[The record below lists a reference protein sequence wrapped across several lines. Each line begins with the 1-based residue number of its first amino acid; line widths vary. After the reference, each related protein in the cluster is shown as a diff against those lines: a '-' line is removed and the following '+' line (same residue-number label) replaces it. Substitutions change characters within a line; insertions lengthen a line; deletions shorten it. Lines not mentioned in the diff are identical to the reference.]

1 MKNKKK
7 ILFLLLMILSFNSF
21 VFAEEAK
28 MISFDNEKARVL
40 DVEEGE
46 KIGDISGIIERVQ
59 KLKLEILTGEYKGE
73 IVDVDN
79 PLSDN
84 YAYNIEVKKGDKVLI
99 GIEIFEDEMADIYI
113 TSFLRQNQLFLL
125 LGIFILLIILI
136 GGKKGLKSIFTLF
149 LTILLVLKV
158 FLPLLLKG
166 VNPIP
171 ISIGISIIITICTIF
186 IISGI
191 NAKSLAAVIG
201 TSSGV
206 IVAGLI
212 AYIVG
217 SKIKLT
223 GLSAEEATA
232 LMQFH
237 EKLDFSNLLFSG
249 IILGALGA
257 IMDVG
262 MSIASAIEEVYS
274 ANNGLTRRELFKS
287 GMNVG
292 KDIMGTMTNTLIL
305 AYTGSSIPLLLLFMS
320 YEPSLMKILNLD
332 IIATEIV
339 RSLSGSIGLVLTIPL
354 TAFIATV
361 LINKNKDDKEV
372 DKK

>member
-1 MKNKKK
+1 MKRNGRF
-7 ILFLLLMILSFNSF
+7 IFLLLVLVFGINS
-21 VFAEEAK
+21 VALAEEAK
-28 MISFDNEKARVL
+28 MLSFNNEKARV
-40 DVEEGE
+40 VEVREE
-46 KIGDISGIIERVQ
+46 EERGDSSDIIERVQ

-73 IVDVDN
+73 LVDVDN
-79 PLSDN
+79 PLSNN

-113 TSFLRQNQLFLL
+113 TSFLRQNQLILL
-125 LGIFILLIILI
+125 LVVFVGLIVVI
-136 GGKKGLKSIFTLF
+136 GGRKGIKSILTLG
-149 LTILLVLKV
+149 LTVVLVIKV

-166 VNPIP
+166 INPIP
-171 ISIGISIIITICTIF
+171 ISIAISILITILTIF

-191 NAKSLAAVIG
+191 NYKSLAAVIG

-206 IVAGLI
+206 LVAGLI
-212 AYIVG
+212 AYVVG
-217 SKIKLT
+217 RQIKLT

-232 LMQFH
+232 LIQFH
-237 EKLDFSNLLFSG
+237 EHLDFSNLLFSG

-262 MSIASAIEEVYS
+262 MSIASAVEEVYR
-274 ANNGLTRRELFKS
+274 ANTSLTRRELFRS

-305 AYTGSSIPLLLLFMS
+305 AYTGSSIPLLLIFMS
-320 YEPSLMKILNLD
+320 YEPSLLKIFNLD

-339 RSLSGSIGLVLTIPL
+339 RSLSGSIGLILTIPL
-354 TAFIATV
+354 TAFIATM
-361 LINKNKDDKEV
+361 LINKNDSLD
-372 DKK
+372 

>member
-1 MKNKKK
+1 MNRKVLF
-7 ILFLLLMILSFNSF
+7 ILLIVLSLNSF
-21 VFAEEAK
+21 AFAEEPE
-28 MISFDNEKARVL
+28 MISFDNEQAKVIEVMG
-40 DVEEGE
+40 VEE
-46 KIGDISGIIERVQ
+46 KGDSSGIIEKVQ
-59 KLKLEILTGEYKGE
+59 KVKLKILTGEHKGE
-73 IVDVDN
+73 TVDIDN

-84 YAYNIEVKKGDKVLI
+84 YAYNIEVKEGDKVLI

-113 TSFLRQNQLFLL
+113 TSFLRQNQLILL
-125 LGIFILLIILI
+125 LAIFLILIVVI
-136 GGKKGLKSIFTLF
+136 GGKKGLKSILTLV
-149 LTILLVLKV
+149 LTIILVLKIL
-158 FLPLLLKG
+158 LPLLLKG

-171 ISIGISIIITICTIF
+171 ISIGISIVITVFTIF
-186 IISGI
+186 IISGV
-191 NAKSLAAVIG
+191 NSKSFAAVIG

-217 SKIKLT
+217 EKIKLT

-237 EKLDFSNLLFSG
+237 ENLDFSQLLFSG

-262 MSIASAIEEVYS
+262 MSIASAIGEVYN
-274 ANNGLTRRELFKS
+274 ANQNLTRRELFTS

-320 YEPSLMKILNLD
+320 YEPSLMKVLNLD
-332 IIATEIV
+332 IIATEVV

-354 TAFIATV
+354 TAFVATM
-361 LINKNKDDKEV
+361 LINKKEV
-372 DKK
+372 DEK